1 MDKPS
6 VFPNKACQAKAVTAD
21 FDLVDCFTQARQCE
35 YAMHFGD
42 GFFCR
47 HPQRKDI
54 AKRTETSSG
63 VATGQAARLLTE

>member
-6 VFPNKACQAKAVTAD
+6 VFPNKACRAKAVTVD
-21 FDLVDCFTQARQCE
+21 CDLVDCFTATRQCE

-47 HPQRKDI
+47 YPQRKDI
-54 AKRTETSSG
+54 VKKTETASG
-63 VATGQAARLLTE
+63 YATDQAARLLTE